1 MTRSGLVRAGFAAV
15 FRRPAVVAAEIAWR
29 WSFAVAAGALVLVAA
44 MRFLNSL
51 TVSDADLFALRT
63 RVPEL
68 IAEALLRI
76 FQGSGPRLL
85 RLILIVTPAIS
96 LLWILAAAV
105 GRVATLRVLI
115 QDAPFSFTTRH
126 DIRSLLGANL
136 LRVLVTLLGLMAI
149 VGSAI
154 VAGHAANLTPEPSIL
169 LFNAV
174 FLGLLF
180 LVSLSWSTLNWYFSL
195 APIFVVRD
203 NRGTFAA
210 VGDAVRL
217 VRRRGGDF
225 TGVGMLYGLLKLFAI
240 GVATVVSLLPLAFI
254 AQWPWEVTTL
264 LLLGITL
271 AYFAFADLLYIARFA
286 SYLVIAAPEP
296 APAVET
302 AVRPSPAL
310 PATPV
315 ASPSAAPPEAPAAGT
330 TTLT

>member
-15 FRRPAVVAAEIAWR
+15 FHRPAVVAAEIAWR
-29 WSFAVAAGALVLVAA
+29 WSFAVAAGALLLVAG

-51 TVSDADLFALRT
+51 TVSDADLFALRS
-63 RVPEL
+63 RIPEL

-85 RLILIVTPAIS
+85 RLVLILTPAIS

-115 QDAPFSFTTRH
+115 EDAPASFTRRH

-136 LRVLVTLLGLMAI
+136 LRVLVTLLGLMAV
-149 VGSAI
+149 VGSAL
-154 VAGHAANLTPEPSIL
+154 VAGYAANLPPEASIL

-225 TGVGMLYGLLKLFAI
+225 TGVGMLYGLVKLFAI
-240 GVATVVSLLPLAFI
+240 AVATVVTLLPLAFI
-254 AQWPWEVTTL
+254 TQWPWEVTTL
-264 LLLGITL
+264 LLLVITL
-271 AYFAFADLLYIARFA
+271 AYLAFADLLYIARLA

-302 AVRPSPAL
+302 AVRPSPAP
-310 PATPV
+310 PATGP
-315 ASPSAAPPEAPAAGT
+315 AAPGTSPPETPAAGT
-330 TTLT
+330 SLM